1 MSLSGVNPDIDDAPG
16 PARPEPSGT
25 RRRWSVPS
33 LPRLSLPVT
42 GMLIFAGIRVLSVAF
57 AAFLLGHDQYRLRHW
72 SLVRWMRSS
81 DGGHYGAIAAHGY
94 TYPAG
99 QLAHAS
105 VFSWFP
111 GYPAVIDSIAWLPG
125 VSIVAAGLVVTAVAG
140 LAAAWGLTVLGLKLT
155 GDPRI
160 SLLLVAIWAVAP
172 SSTVLSMVYA
182 EALFC
187 ALAIWAL
194 VALVSRRWLTAGLL
208 TLVAGTVRSTALALI
223 LTVCAAALLVVI
235 QAARARQPFA
245 QWWRALWW
253 RPLAAVLLAPLGL
266 LGYLGYVAL
275 ATHRLDGWFW
285 VEKHTCHMVF
295 DWGSSTLRVARGTL
309 LGAPSVA
316 DVLVVGAITGA
327 ALLLLWSLTERIP
340 VYLHVYTIVV
350 LFLALTTSANWISS
364 KPRFVLPAVLL
375 ALPLARLL
383 APVRTSVL
391 VPLIGVLA
399 VATTWF
405 GLYLT
410 VIARWAP

>member
-1 MSLSGVNPDIDDAPG
+1 MSLSGVNPDIDDVPV
-16 PARPEPSGT
+16 PAQPEPPGT
-25 RRRWSVPS
+25 GRRWSVPQP
-33 LPRLSLPVT
+33 PRLSLPVT
-42 GMLIFAGIRVLSVAF
+42 GMLTFAGIRVLGVAVTI
-57 AAFLLGHDQYRLRHW
+57 FLLGHGKYQLRHW
-72 SLVRWMRSS
+72 SLIRWMKSS
-81 DGGHYGAIAAHGY
+81 DGGHYWAIAAHGY

-125 VSIVAAGLVVTAVAG
+125 VTIVAAGLVVVAVAG
-140 LAAAWGLTVLGLKLT
+140 LAAAWGLTALGMKLT

-160 SLLLVAIWAVAP
+160 SLLMVAIWAVAP
-172 SSTVLSMVYA
+172 SSTVLSMMYA

-208 TLVAGTVRSTALALI
+208 TLAAGTVRSTALALI
-223 LTVCAAALLVVI
+223 LTICAAALLAVI
-235 QAARARQPFA
+235 QAVRARQPFA
-245 QWWRALWW
+245 QWWRA
-253 RPLAAVLLAPLGL
+253 LAAVLLAPLGL

-285 VEKHTCHMVF
+285 VEKHTCT
-295 DWGSSTLRVARGTL
+295 WSSTGGRARSAWSRARCSARLRSPT
-309 LGAPSVA
+309 
-316 DVLVVGAITGA
+316 VLVVGALCA
-327 ALLLLWSLTERIP
+327 AVLLMLWSLTERIP
-340 VYLHVYTIVV
+340 IYLHVYTIVV
-350 LFLALTTSANWISS
+350 VFLALTTSANWISS
-364 KPRFVLPAVLL
+364 KPRFMLPAVLL

-383 APVRTSVL
+383 APLRTSVL

-410 VIARWAP
+410 VIARWTP

>member
-1 MSLSGVNPDIDDAPG
+1 MSLSGVNPDIDDAPV
-16 PARPEPSGT
+16 PARPEPPGT
-25 RRRWSVPS
+25 RRRWYVPS
-33 LPRLSLPVT
+33 PPRLSLPVT
-42 GMLIFAGIRVLSVAF
+42 GMLIFAGIRLLSVAV
-57 AAFLLGHDQYRLRHW
+57 AAFLLGHGQYRLRHW

-81 DGGHYGAIAAHGY
+81 DGGHYAAIAAHGY

-125 VSIVAAGLVVTAVAG
+125 VTIITAGLVVTIVAG

-194 VALVSRRWLTAGLL
+194 VALVGRRWLTAGLL
-208 TLVAGTVRSTALALI
+208 GLAAGTVRSTALALI
-223 LTVCAAALLVVI
+223 LAICAAALIAVI
-235 QAARARQPFA
+235 QAVRARQPF
-245 QWWRALWW
+245 ALWW

-309 LGAPSVA
+309 LSTPSVA

-350 LFLALTTSANWISS
+350 VFLALTTSANWISS

>member
-1 MSLSGVNPDIDDAPG
+1 MSLSGVNSDIDDG
-16 PARPEPSGT
+16 PVPVQPEPPGT
-25 RRRWSVPS
+25 GRRWSVPA
-33 LPRLSLPVT
+33 PPQLSLPVT
-42 GMLIFAGIRVLSVAF
+42 GMLIYAGIRVLGVAIT
-57 AAFLLGHDQYRLRHW
+57 AFLLGHGKYQLRHW

-125 VSIVAAGLVVTAVAG
+125 VTIVAAGLVVTGVAG
-140 LAAAWGLTVLGLKLT
+140 LAAAWGLTTLGMKLT

-160 SLLLVAIWAVAP
+160 SLLMVAVWAVAP

-194 VALVSRRWLTAGLL
+194 VALVGRRWLAAAGL
-208 TLVAGTVRSTALALI
+208 TLAAGTVRSTALALI
-223 LTVCAAALLVVI
+223 LTVCAAALIAVI
-235 QAARARQPFA
+235 QAVRARQPF
-245 QWWRALWW
+245 ALWW
-253 RPLAAVLLAPLGL
+253 RPLAAMLLAPLGL

-285 VEKHTCHMVF
+285 VEKYTCHMVF
-295 DWGSSTLRVARGTL
+295 DWGTSTLSVVKGTV
-309 LGAPSVA
+309 LGTPSVA
-316 DVLVVGAITGA
+316 QVLVVAAIGAA
-327 ALLLLWSLTERIP
+327 ALLMLWSLTERIP
-340 VYLHVYTIVV
+340 AYLHIYTIVV
-350 LFLALTTSANWISS
+350 VFLALTTSANWISS
-364 KPRFVLPAVLL
+364 KPRFMLPAVLL
-375 ALPLARLL
+375 ALPVARLL
-383 APVRTSVL
+383 APLRNSVL
-391 VPLIGVLA
+391 VPLICVLA
-399 VATTWF
+399 AASTWF

-410 VIARWAP
+410 IIARWTP

>member
-1 MSLSGVNPDIDDAPG
+1 MSLSGVNPDIDDVPMPAQPELPG
-16 PARPEPSGT
+16 TG
-25 RRRWSVPS
+25 RRWSVPHP
-33 LPRLSLPVT
+33 PRLSLPVT
-42 GMLIFAGIRVLSVAF
+42 GMLTFAGIRVLGVAVT
-57 AAFLLGHDQYRLRHW
+57 AFLLGHGEYRLRHW

-81 DGGHYGAIAAHGY
+81 DGGHYWAIAAHGY

-99 QLAHAS
+99 QLDHAS

-111 GYPAVIDSIAWLPG
+111 GYPAVIDSLAWLPG
-125 VSIVAAGLVVTAVAG
+125 VTIVAAGLFVVAVAG
-140 LAAAWGLTVLGLKLT
+140 LAAAWGLTALGMMLT

-160 SLLLVAIWAVAP
+160 SLLTVAIWAVAP
-172 SSTVLSMVYA
+172 SSTVLSMMYA

-187 ALAIWAL
+187 ALAVWAL

-208 TLVAGTVRSTALALI
+208 TLAAGTVRSTALALI
-223 LTVCAAALLVVI
+223 LTICAAALIAMI
-235 QAARARQPFA
+235 QAVRARQPFT
-245 QWWRALWW
+245 LWW
-253 RPLAAVLLAPLGL
+253 RPLAAAVLAPLGL
-266 LGYLGYVAL
+266 LGYLGYVAA

-295 DWGSSTLRVARGTL
+295 DWGTSTLRVVTGTA

-316 DVLVVGAITGA
+316 DVLVVAAIVAA
-327 ALLLLWSLTERIP
+327 ALLMLWSLTERIP

-350 LFLALTTSANWISS
+350 VFLALTTSANWISS
-364 KPRFVLPAVLL
+364 KPRFMLPAVLL

-383 APVRTSVL
+383 APLRTSVL

-405 GLYLT
+405 GVYLT
-410 VIARWAP
+410 VIARWTP